1 MDEGRSRY
9 SLTDRRSRMPRTPRD
24 RGDVPSV
31 PVVDRA
37 RAVDGGAEAAG
48 EVELFGDLPFMVD
61 GDSAD
66 VWARQEQFHL
76 DVSLGVPLTH
86 SATRARLGHAG
97 LSMGRHRC

>member
-1 MDEGRSRY
+1 
-9 SLTDRRSRMPRTPRD
+9 
-24 RGDVPSV
+24 
-31 PVVDRA
+31 
-37 RAVDGGAEAAG
+37 
-48 EVELFGDLPFMVD
+48 MVD